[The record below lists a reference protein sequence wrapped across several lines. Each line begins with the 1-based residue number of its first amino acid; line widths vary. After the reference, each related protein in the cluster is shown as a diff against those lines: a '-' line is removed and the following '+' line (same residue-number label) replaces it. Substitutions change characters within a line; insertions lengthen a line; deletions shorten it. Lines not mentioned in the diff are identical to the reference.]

1 MVQFGIVFD
10 ANYEYDKQIIRKYF
24 NLRYIY
30 KMMES

>member
-1 MVQFGIVFD
+1 MVQFWIVFD
-10 ANYEYDKQIIRKYF
+10 AIYEYDEQIIRKYF